1 MKNIAII
8 LILAVALP
16 IAAAASDTAKPWKDE
31 AELSY
36 VKTTGNS
43 KNSTLSAKN
52 LFNYDWAKA
61 ALELAAGGLGSD
73 SDGTSTAEQ
82 YNAHEKVSLKLS
94 ANNYAFEKIGWEKNR
109 FANLQDRWSFGLG
122 FGRNLLDA
130 ENHKLSMEAGGG
142 YVAEDRITGRNEDFA
157 TYRGY
162 GKYWRRLSPTAHAS
176 QDLEWLGNLDDSN
189 GYRVNAETALVA
201 SINSH
206 MSMKASYVW
215 KMVNK
220 PGAGFT
226 RKDTITGVSLI
237 INY

>member
-1 MKNIAII
+1 MK
-8 LILAVALP
+8 ILATILFLAAAMP
-16 IAAAASDTAKPWKDE
+16 AAAAGEAKPWKDT

-43 KNSTLSAKN
+43 RNSTLAAKN

-61 ALELAAGGLGSD
+61 ALELAAGGLGTN
-73 SDGTSTAEQ
+73 SDGSTTAEQ

-94 ANNYAFEKIGWEKNR
+94 GKNYAFERLGWEKNR
-109 FANLQDRWSFGLG
+109 FANIQDRWDAGLG
-122 FGRNLLDA
+122 LGRNLIDK
-130 ENHKLSMEAGGG
+130 ENDRLSLEAGGG
-142 YVAEDRITGRNEDFA
+142 YIWEDRITSKNEDFG

-162 GKYWRRLSPTAHAS
+162 MKYWHKLSPTAHAS
-176 QDLEWLGNLDDSN
+176 QDLEWLGNLKDSS